1 MNPTKQ
7 SLVSYALFI
16 ELFLGYTKKKG
27 SKDELYQQLKHAIFN
42 GNWDDLKANFAGGCE
57 LFDKIKEGIT
67 TYEEGFSRIAE
78 DIPKLE
84 GIDEQQ
90 VEKFIAMC
98 LVFYTET
105 SETEISIWDGFNDEF
120 NLKTTHKEY
129 NRLSFLEPLYKG
141 FGNGLIKKVL
151 GNLHRKDEVKSN
163 IVIDKENYLVVKTS
177 YGYFTDDEGTIYPF
191 SVEVTENDGVKEDV
205 EISWDDDIPIYK
217 DEIEAE
223 LRKRF

>member
-1 MNPTKQ
+1 
-7 SLVSYALFI
+7 
-16 ELFLGYTKKKG
+16 
-27 SKDELYQQLKHAIFN
+27 
-42 GNWDDLKANFAGGCE
+42 
-57 LFDKIKEGIT
+57 
-67 TYEEGFSRIAE
+67 
-78 DIPKLE
+78 
-84 GIDEQQ
+84 
-90 VEKFIAMC
+90 MC

-120 NLKTTHKEY
+120 NLNTTHKEY